1 MNKSSSLG
9 IFSAIRPHNNFTAH
23 HTKKSKDLN
32 SKNGS
37 KPIKSISNLLKQ
49 ELSKNGN
56 FMFNQKLKLKD
67 SKSSSKMFQNLNL
80 RSQQI
85 EHTSKLKKANKV
97 KKNSNIDDFSQSRRS
112 KCRSVIRNAGP
123 IYSRLSKLD
132 DINDDIYQLQHTK
145 QEYTQNDT
153 DDWEKDSNESLYS
166 IERKRLKKKS

>member
-1 MNKSSSLG
+1 
-9 IFSAIRPHNNFTAH
+9 
-23 HTKKSKDLN
+23 
-32 SKNGS
+32 
-37 KPIKSISNLLKQ
+37 
-49 ELSKNGN
+49 
-56 FMFNQKLKLKD
+56 MFNQKLKLKD

-85 EHTSKLKKANKV
+85 EHTSKFKKGNKV

-145 QEYTQNDT
+145 QEYTQSNT